1 MKKLA
6 LFVLILLFLS
16 GCAPAATPESFSAPA
31 APAPAMQPANENS
44 GLDGAPPAATP
55 APSVPAQPTGAGSA
69 PGSSDQL
76 AYAPAS
82 SVMVIKDAEMELLVD
97 NTDRAISQVTQTAAD
112 SGGYIIDTQTW
123 FSGGYKYAKIRL
135 GIPSLQF
142 EKSLNV
148 LRDLAIKI
156 VSEKASGQDVSSA
169 YVDLQSKLTNLEATA
184 DRVRQ
189 FLKDAK
195 TIDDSLRI
203 NQQLA
208 DLEGQIEQVK
218 GQMRFYEGR
227 STYSTVT
234 VDLDPQFPT
243 PTPTMT
249 MTPTVTPTPTPT
261 WNPGVTFHQASTVL
275 QSGTQVTVDTL
286 IWVIVVLGPIAVFVL
301 LVLLG
306 VRTAK
311 KKLKHTG

>member
-6 LFVLILLFLS
+6 LLVLFILFLS
-16 GCAPAATPESFSAPA
+16 GCSPAATIEPNNQYNSDNSSLPAAAPAATAALAPT
-31 APAPAMQPANENS
+31 PAPA
-44 GLDGAPPAATP
+44 L
-55 APSVPAQPTGAGSA
+55 PTEAGSA
-69 PGSSDQL
+69 PGSGDQL
-76 AYAPAS
+76 AYAPAEAG
-82 SVMVIKDAEMELLVD
+82 MVIKDAEMELLVD
-97 NTDRAISQVTQTAAD
+97 NTDRAISQVTQTAAN
-112 SGGYIIDTQTW
+112 SGGYIIDSQTW
-123 FSGGYKYAKIRL
+123 FNEGYKYAKIRL

-142 EKSLNV
+142 EKTLNV
-148 LRDLAIKI
+148 LRDLAIRI

-195 TIDDSLRI
+195 TIDESLKI

-218 GQMRFYEGR
+218 GQMRYYEGR

-249 MTPTVTPTPTPT
+249 MTPTLTPTPTPN
-261 WNPGVTFHQASTVL
+261 WDPGATFHQASKVL
-275 QSGTQVTVDTL
+275 VSGTQVTVDTL

-306 VRTAK
+306 IRWARK
-311 KKLKHTG
+311 KPKNAS

>member
-6 LFVLILLFLS
+6 LLVFIILFMS
-16 GCAPAATPESFSAPA
+16 GCSPAATPSPNNQYNSNNSSMPAAAPAATAAPKPA
-31 APAPAMQPANENS
+31 AA
-44 GLDGAPPAATP
+44 L
-55 APSVPAQPTGAGSA
+55 PTGVGSA
-69 PGSSDQL
+69 PGSGDQL
-76 AYAPAS
+76 AYAPAGS
-82 SVMVIKDAEMELLVD
+82 GMVIKDAEMELLVD
-97 NTDRAISQVTQTAAD
+97 NTDRSISQVTQTAAD

-123 FSGGYKYAKIRL
+123 YSEGYKYAKIRL

-142 EKSLNV
+142 EKTLNV
-148 LRDLAIKI
+148 LRDMAIRI

-184 DRVRQ
+184 DRVRE

-195 TIDDSLRI
+195 TIDESLKI

-218 GQMRFYEGR
+218 GQMHFYEGR

-249 MTPTVTPTPTPT
+249 MTPTVTPTPTPA
-261 WNPGVTFHQASTVL
+261 WNPGATFHQASKVL
-275 QSGTQVTVDTL
+275 ESGTQVTVDTL
-286 IWVIVVLGPIAVFVL
+286 IWLIVVLGPIAVFAL
-301 LVLLG
+301 LVLLA
-306 VRTAK
+306 VRSARK
-311 KKLKHTG
+311 KPKNAG